1 MILNYSK
8 KRITKFVHI
17 EITAVVTNIWH
28 AYFPYLF
35 TLLMSLIPTK
45 EYYFLKMSFLYNLND
60 YHLPEILFHLNLNKH
75 Q

>member
-45 EYYFLKMSFLYNLND
+45 VYYFLKNIF
-60 YHLPEILFHLNLNKH
+60 FV
-75 Q
+75 